1 MITVVG
7 ARRFS
12 TLRFRLIGTFFAA
25 MAGLLLAAGL
35 SAQERLT
42 MEALESADYMR
53 GKQAFQGRCSAC
65 HTLAADSR
73 DIAGPNLWQM
83 FSRKAGIKE
92 GFQFSNA
99 LVEAG
104 FVWTPDRLDDWLAD
118 PAGYLPGNIMGI
130 PEPVPE
136 RDRLPML
143 SFMLIETGAVDWPRP
158 EAALAAEEAD
168 RAGLPAAERYPGFWN
183 HLMYNTVRYRWEDTV
198 TGEEFRFDAYNKTDG
213 SIATNV
219 KGLTGFWHITP
230 NDFFCYAL
238 SGLPIGVGQMVECFP
253 VGAMAIPRFA
263 EELWTS
269 KPQKGVALHGG
280 IVPGRPDW
288 AYGDGTGPG

>member
-1 MITVVG
+1 
-7 ARRFS
+7 
-12 TLRFRLIGTFFAA
+12 
-25 MAGLLLAAGL
+25 
-35 SAQERLT
+35 
-42 MEALESADYMR
+42 MEELQAADYMR

-65 HTLAADSR
+65 HTLADDSR
-73 DIAGPNLWQM
+73 DIAGPNLWGV
-83 FSRKAGIKE
+83 FEREAGTKE
-92 GFQFSNA
+92 GFDFSNA
-99 LVEAG
+99 LIKAD
-104 FVWTPDRLDDWLAD
+104 FVWTPDRLDAWLAD
-118 PAGYLPGNIMGI
+118 PKDYLPGNIMGI

-158 EAALAAEEAD
+158 EAALAAEAAGRAD
-168 RAGLPAAERYPGFWN
+168 LPPAEKYPGFWN

-198 TGEEFRFDAYNKTDG
+198 TGEEFSFEAYNKTDG

-219 KGLTGFWHITP
+219 KGLTGFWHITE

-238 SGLPIGVGQMVECFP
+238 TGLPIGVGQMVECFP

-280 IVPGRPDW
+280 IAPGRPDW
-288 AYGDGTGPG
+288 VYGDEAG